1 VSDLGSEPIGSQRD
15 LGEPIGSERDLG
27 SAGADPTD
35 RVTAAIAV
43 LFRLE
48 GSRRLHRQQAEAA
61 GVALSQ
67 QGLRVLGRLI
77 DQGPATPGQLAG
89 LLELD
94 PAVITR
100 LLRQLEDG
108 GLARRQRSAEDG
120 RVSTAHATDAGRDAF
135 NRMRD
140 VIWRHMRAVLDEW
153 AAGDIEELAAL
164 LERLV
169 TDVQRV
175 PYAQVAEP
183 AVSARSHRS
192 A

>member
-1 VSDLGSEPIGSQRD
+1 MSP
-15 LGEPIGSERDLG
+15 G

-61 GVALSQ
+61 GVAVSQ

-77 DQGPATPGQLAG
+77 DQGPTTPGQLAAR
-89 LLELD
+89 LELD

-120 RVSTAHATDAGRDAF
+120 RVSTVHATDAGRDAF
-135 NRMRD
+135 NRVRD

-153 AAGDIEELAAL
+153 GAADIETLAAL

-169 TDVQRV
+169 TDVQGV
-175 PYAQVAEP
+175 PYARLAEP
-183 AVSARSHRS
+183 AVSSRSRRNL
-192 A
+192 